1 MFCSQCGTKLP
12 NDSKF
17 CHQCGTPVGNYRQSN
32 IIRLRCEDC
41 DGVMEIDESREVISC
56 PYCSSKKIVL
66 ESDGVKIEKIRSA
79 SKYERKKIDRDIEQ
93 IRADRDIKVAKS
105 NNVRD
110 FFRVLS
116 NNSIGDTIK
125 SLSVLFEKIEPIIV
139 AIIFGLLAL
148 MFFTR

>member
-12 NDSKF
+12 DNSKF
-17 CHQCGTPVGNYRQSN
+17 CNQCGSPVRSYQQSN

-56 PYCSSKKIVL
+56 PYCGSKKIVL

-93 IRADRDIKVAKS
+93 IRAKRDVDVAKHKK
-105 NNVRD
+105 NPEAEKAKYLAWIIT
-110 FFRVLS
+110 VL
-116 NNSIGDTIK
+116 
-125 SLSVLFEKIEPIIV
+125 VLWLVFMYYHI
-139 AIIFGLLAL
+139 
-148 MFFTR
+148 

>member
-12 NDSKF
+12 DNSKF
-17 CHQCGTPVGNYRQSN
+17 CHQCGSPVGKSQQSN

-56 PYCSSKKIVL
+56 PYCGSKKIVL

-93 IRADRDIKVAKS
+93 IRANRDIKVSKS
-105 NNVRD
+105 HG
-110 FFRVLS
+110 FR
-116 NNSIGDTIK
+116 DTIK
-125 SLSVLFEKIEPIIV
+125 ALTILVEKLEPIVMLLIYGFI
-139 AIIFGLLAL
+139 ALCIFGYLSS
-148 MFFTR
+148 R

>member
-12 NDSKF
+12 DNSKF
-17 CHQCGTPVGNYRQSN
+17 CHQCGSPVGKSQQSN

-56 PYCSSKKIVL
+56 PYCGSKKIVL

-105 NNVRD
+105 NNIRD
-110 FFRVLS
+110 FFKVLS
-116 NNSIGDTIK
+116 NNSIGDTIR

-139 AIIFGLLAL
+139 AIIFGLLVL
-148 MFFTR
+148 TSSTR